1 MNRINRLVLLTL
13 VCLAGTISCKQTD
26 STFTIK
32 GSTSYEDCDSCIVVL
47 GYESHKD
54 TAVIVG
60 GAFEFKGEIDAA
72 QVAYTQIMSG
82 PKKFKYASC
91 MIEPGRTCTVNI
103 SDNCTCGGTE
113 LNEIYNAYETEI
125 LKASKERWDKVRAVK
140 ADDSLSDDRKTE
152 IADSL
157 GDVFRKFYREY
168 ESGILAEH
176 NNDAL
181 GVEALL
187 ILNDGTKE
195 CFDSLCALSGEYILS
210 HPKVVKESDRFAQI
224 ALTSPGQMFTDFEIE
239 HGNADGSSVKFSDY
253 VGKGKYILVDFWASW
268 CGPCKEEIANIAS
281 FYEKYK
287 GEKFDVLGVAVWDE
301 REDTEKALE
310 TLPITWPV
318 IFDAQKIPTGIYGI
332 NGIPELIVI
341 DPDGKIVA
349 RGIRGDEITAF
360 LDSVL

>member
-1 MNRINRLVLLTL
+1 MNRIALISF
-13 VCLAGTISCKQTD
+13 VCLAGLVSCKQTNN
-26 STFTIK
+26 TFTIK
-32 GSTSYEDCDSCIVVL
+32 GSTSYEGCDSCIVVL

-54 TAVIVG
+54 TAVIVNG
-60 GAFEFKGEIDAA
+60 TFEFTGEIEAA

-91 MIEPGRTCTVNI
+91 MIEPGRVCTIDI
-103 SDNCTCGGTE
+103 SDNSVCGGTE
-113 LNEIYNAYETEI
+113 LNDIYNVYETEI
-125 LKASKERWDKVRAVK
+125 GAHSKDRWNKVRAAK
-140 ADDSLSDDRKTE
+140 ADESLSEERKAE

-157 GDVFRKFYREY
+157 YEVFHKFYYEY
-168 ESGILAEH
+168 ESKILSEH

-181 GVEALL
+181 GVEALM

-195 CFDSLCALSGEYILS
+195 CFDSLCALAGEYILA
-210 HPKVVKESDRFAQI
+210 HPKVVKEANRFAQI
-224 ALTSPGQMFTDFEIE
+224 ERTATGQMFTDFEIE

-268 CGPCKEEIANIAS
+268 CGPCKQEIAYIAS

-287 GEKFDVLGVAVWDE
+287 SDKFDVLGVAVWDK

-310 TLPITWPV
+310 TLPISWPV
-318 IFDAQKIPTGIYGI
+318 IFDAQKIPTDIYGI
-332 NGIPELIVI
+332 NGIPELLVV

-349 RGIRGDEITAF
+349 RGIRGEEITAF
-360 LDSVL
+360 LDTVL